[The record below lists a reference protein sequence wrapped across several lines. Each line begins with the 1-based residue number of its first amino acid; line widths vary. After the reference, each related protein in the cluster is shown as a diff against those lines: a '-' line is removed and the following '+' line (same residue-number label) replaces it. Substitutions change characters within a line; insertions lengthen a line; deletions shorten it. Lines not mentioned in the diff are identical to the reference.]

1 QSYQV
6 TRQLRDMMIFAQ
18 HNLTRNAPFTRMHL
32 VTCRNTLIYIQPQLQ
47 NHVLGMLHFALQP
60 QGILFLGSAE
70 TVGDLGEEFA
80 TIHQKWKIF
89 QKARDVRL
97 PLSRREPLS
106 VRGLYAPEVTPPQA
120 RVRREETLASAA
132 FGAFLRGDQA
142 VCLLVTP
149 SHELLQVFG
158 DPRRLLHVPEG
169 KATADVTTM
178 VPKELALPL
187 NTALHKA
194 RRDEA
199 PVTYRGVQ
207 IKQDGQSRPVDLR
220 VTHHPSRNVGPEFF
234 MILLQDAPASSAM
247 PTTTVQFDA
256 DSQSAQRITD
266 LEQDLQQTKEN
277 LQATIE
283 ELETTNEEQ
292 QATNQE
298 LLASNEELQSTNEEL
313 QSVNEELYTVN
324 AEYQNK
330 IQELTDLNND
340 IDNLLQST
348 DIGTV
353 FLDKELRIRK
363 FTPAATN
370 VINLLEH
377 DVGRPIDHISYGITI
392 NRQDLLGQVKS
403 VLETDSHVECDV
415 ESRTGAALL
424 MRIDPYR
431 DETGQA
437 DGVVLTFVDITERK
451 RAQEKFHG
459 LMESAP
465 DAMVIVD
472 ADGKIVVVNAQTE
485 RLFGH
490 DRRELLGQHIDML
503 FPERFRERHREHRSS
518 HFARPGDRSL
528 GSDLELH
535 GLHKDG
541 TEFPVEISLNAFG
554 TEDGTLMVSA
564 IRDVTERKRAE
575 EAIDRARCLTSEL
588 SLAEDRERRRIAAH
602 LHDEIGSTLAAAK
615 INLGQLRESE
625 PTTEARQALSEVR
638 LLIDTAIKSIRS
650 LTFDLAPP
658 GNATASSASSKTTLK
673 PSR

>member
-1 QSYQV
+1 
-6 TRQLRDMMIFAQ
+6 
-18 HNLTRNAPFTRMHL
+18 
-32 VTCRNTLIYIQPQLQ
+32 
-47 NHVLGMLHFALQP
+47 
-60 QGILFLGSAE
+60 
-70 TVGDLGEEFA
+70 
-80 TIHQKWKIF
+80 
-89 QKARDVRL
+89 
-97 PLSRREPLS
+97 
-106 VRGLYAPEVTPPQA
+106 
-120 RVRREETLASAA
+120 
-132 FGAFLRGDQA
+132 
-142 VCLLVTP
+142 
-149 SHELLQVFG
+149 
-158 DPRRLLHVPEG
+158 
-169 KATADVTTM
+169 
-178 VPKELALPL
+178 
-187 NTALHKA
+187 
-194 RRDEA
+194 
-199 PVTYRGVQ
+199 
-207 IKQDGQSRPVDLR
+207 
-220 VTHHPSRNVGPEFF
+220 
-234 MILLQDAPASSAM
+234 
-247 PTTTVQFDA
+247 
-256 DSQSAQRITD
+256 
-266 LEQDLQQTKEN
+266 
-277 LQATIE
+277 
-283 ELETTNEEQ
+283 
-292 QATNQE
+292 
-298 LLASNEELQSTNEEL
+298 
-313 QSVNEELYTVN
+313 
-324 AEYQNK
+324 
-330 IQELTDLNND
+330 
-340 IDNLLQST
+340 
-348 DIGTV
+348 
-353 FLDKELRIRK
+353 
-363 FTPAATN
+363 
-370 VINLLEH
+370 
-377 DVGRPIDHISYGITI
+377 
-392 NRQDLLGQVKS
+392 

-658 GNATASSASSKTTLK
+658 VLYEVGLEPALESLADQIQERHGIQCVFEDDAQAKPVSTDLKVVLHHAVRELLANVAKHAQASSVYVSIRRDGADVRIRVEDDGIGFEPPKSGFRVSRSGGYGLFHVGERLKHLGGRLDVESQPGHGTTVTVVAPMAAVSPVNDLTA
-673 PSR
+673 